1 MLIPFSSLIVGE
13 RLRKDYQNVA
23 QLADSI
29 ATLGLIH
36 PPAVRRNPD
45 NTYSLI
51 AGGRR
56 YAAIVLLRERNPS
69 LFDELPVHVMFDVEA
84 NASRARCMEAELEE
98 NLQRNAMHWH
108 EYVTGIATLHELK
121 QRSAREA
128 DESWTTA
135 MTGQLF
141 NQSHTSVRNALVIA
155 KALREGD
162 KEILACDNASAA
174 LAILTARRLRIVEN
188 EQEKRR
194 RAALTERQQQR
205 ATPSVAASS
214 NEAVDAS
221 APTTSPSVEAKL
233 DRYEEACRRF
243 VHADSLIYASGKES
257 FFDGVYC
264 DPPYGIDVDNL
275 NLKHIDVTAAQHDRD
290 ENIALFRPFLEA
302 IWRMLK
308 PERYAVLWCDPEH
321 FTTHLRDAEDIGFR
335 VMRWPLVACKPLGK
349 NEAAAYNVT
358 KDCEFAFV
366 VAKSGAT
373 LATRRSS
380 QLVPWAWRAGEA
392 ERYVHPFKKP
402 FSAHAHI
409 LQTFW
414 PRGSRILDMC
424 CGEGSGVL
432 AGLELGYDMIG
443 VDIVEAHIQRA
454 RRHYETAT
462 A

>member
-1 MLIPFSSLIVGE
+1 MLIPFSSLVVGE
-13 RLRKDYQNVA
+13 RLRKDYQNVT

-29 ATLGLIH
+29 ANVGLIH
-36 PPAVRRNPD
+36 PPAVRCNAD
-45 NTYSLI
+45 GTYSLI

-56 YAAIVLLRERNPS
+56 YAAIALLRERDPS
-69 LFDELPVHVMFDVEA
+69 LFAKLPVHVMFDAEA
-84 NASRARCMEAELEE
+84 DASRARCMEAELEE
-98 NLQRNAMHWH
+98 NLQRSSMHWH

-155 KALREGD
+155 KALRAGD
-162 KEILACDNASAA
+162 KEILACENASAA
-174 LAILTARRLRIVEN
+174 LAILTTRRLRAAEI

-194 RAALTERQQQR
+194 KAALDARQQQR
-205 ATPSVAASS
+205 AVAVVSSEPSIGTPVSS
-214 NEAVDAS
+214 SPNVPVDD
-221 APTTSPSVEAKL
+221 AKL

-243 VHADSLIYASGKES
+243 IHADSLVFASGKES
-257 FFDGVYC
+257 FYDGIYC
-264 DPPYGIDVDNL
+264 DPPYGIDVNNL
-275 NLKHIDVTAAQHDRD
+275 NLKQIDVTAAQHDRD

-302 IWRMLK
+302 VWRMLK
-308 PERYAVLWCDPEH
+308 PESYAVLWCDPEH
-321 FTTHLRDAEDIGFR
+321 FTTHLRDAKDIGFR
-335 VMRWPLVACKPLGK
+335 VMRWPLIACKPLGK

-366 VAKSGAT
+366 VAKAGAT

-380 QLVPWAWRAGEA
+380 QLVPWAWRTGEA
-392 ERYVHPFKKP
+392 ARYVHPFAKP
-402 FSAHAHI
+402 FSAHSHI

-414 PRGSRILDMC
+414 PRGARILDMC
-424 CGEGSGVL
+424 CGEGSSVL
-432 AGLELGYDMIG
+432 AGLELGYDMTG

-454 RRHYETAT
+454 RRHYEAAT
-462 A
+462 L